1 MKFNIKKQAPEVVGL
16 AVGGIGAGYVTKF
29 VPVGNEKIKAAAPLL
44 IGVLLSGQKGILG
57 SIGKGMI
64 AAGGANLAKTFG
76 IGGVDTTTLIGEID
90 EFEIE
95 GMDDTDFSAS
105 GESEF

>member
-1 MKFNIKKQAPEVVGL
+1 MKLNIKKQAPEILGL
-16 AVGGIGAGYVTKF
+16 AVGGIGAGYVTKL

-57 SIGKGMI
+57 SVGKGMI

-95 GMDDTDFSAS
+95 GMDDVDFSNS

>member
-1 MKFNIKKQAPEVVGL
+1 MLKNIKKQAPEIIGL

-29 VPVGNEKIKAAAPLL
+29 VPVGNDRIKAAAPLL
-44 IGVLLSGQKGILG
+44 VGILLSGQKGILS

-76 IGGVDTTTLIGEID
+76 IGGVSNSTLIGEID
-90 EFEIE
+90 TF
-95 GMDDTDFSAS
+95 
-105 GESEF
+105 ESEPLDGVEFTNPESNF